1 MSKLPTNL
9 VRKPQFDDPFR
20 PTTPRPSASS
30 PVVSIVESVAP
41 TPEASASEHATSS
54 PEEST
59 TGDQVGTALE
69 AASEIPAVGAP
80 VEEQAR
86 VEAQGGPESSRRK
99 KTTKSPRA
107 AIPLLPAVGDDAYP
121 FRLTA
126 RFTEKQWRLLQ
137 TECHRRR
144 MSGQRINVAELLRQL
159 VDEWAQRAG

>member
-41 TPEASASEHATSS
+41 TPEALVTEQGSS
-54 PEEST
+54 SLEEST
-59 TGDQVGTALE
+59 TGEQTVSAVE
-69 AASEIPAVGAP
+69 AASQIPAVVAP
-80 VEEQAR
+80 GEEPAR
-86 VEAQGGPESSRRK
+86 VDAQAVPVPSRRK
-99 KTTKSPRA
+99 KTAKSARA

-126 RFTEKQWRLLQ
+126 RFTEQQWRLLQ

-144 MSGQRINVAELLRQL
+144 MSGQRINVAELLRLL
-159 VDEWAQRAG
+159 VDEWAQGVR